1 MSLISSSCCYR
12 VQSWTFWNHMSYMII
27 MYCLLAWL
35 LSFFLSFLL
44 QSSFVFNA
52 ALICNKKGDPSCC
65 SNGAHPAAAAPQATE
80 APGAPLSELHG
91 FVLSIMTFVAYYLP
105 LLLYIPSLKK
115 QKLVQGSLV
124 ETMQSWW
131 GSGRPCSS
139 CLLWERKSKP
149 KTKH

>member
-1 MSLISSSCCYR
+1 
-12 VQSWTFWNHMSYMII
+12 
-27 MYCLLAWL
+27 L

-65 SNGAHPAAAAPQATE
+65 SNGAHPTAAAAAAAPQATE
-80 APGAPLSELHG
+80 APRAPLSELHG
-91 FVLSIMTFVAYYLP
+91 FVLSIMTYVAYYPL

-124 ETMQSWW
+124 ATIQSWW